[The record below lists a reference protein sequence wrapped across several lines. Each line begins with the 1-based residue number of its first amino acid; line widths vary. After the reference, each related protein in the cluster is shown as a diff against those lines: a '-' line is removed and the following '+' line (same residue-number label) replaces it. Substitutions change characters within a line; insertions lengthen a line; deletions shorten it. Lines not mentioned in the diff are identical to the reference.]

1 MTRRLHGS
9 CHCGAVRV
17 MMEASTTPDKLQVR
31 ACQCGF
37 CRRHGGLTVSD
48 PDGHLHIEAAA
59 GAVRRYRFAQMQ
71 SDYLFCEGCGAYV
84 GALTS
89 TDIGTLGIVNVRG
102 VDMHDFQGRE
112 PDPMNYEAE
121 TVEQRQTRRKARWTP
136 AEFIE
141 LRPAT

>member
-9 CHCGAVRV
+9 CHCGAIRV
-17 MMEASTTPDKLQVR
+17 MMETATTPDKLQVR

-48 PDGHLHIEAAA
+48 PDGHLHIEAS
-59 GAVRRYRFAQMQ
+59 GGMIRRYRFSQMQ

-84 GALTS
+84 GAITE

-102 VDMHDFQGRE
+102 VDMADFQGRE

-121 TVEQRQTRRKARWTP
+121 NVAERQTRRKARWTP

-141 LRPAT
+141 LKANS

>member
-1 MTRRLHGS
+1 MTRRFHGQ

-17 MMEASTTPDKLQVR
+17 MMEASAPADQLQVR

-48 PDGHLHIEAAA
+48 PDGHLHIEASA
-59 GAVRRYRFAQMQ
+59 GAIRKYRFAQMQ
-71 SDYLFCEGCGAYV
+71 SDYLFCNGCGAYV
-84 GALTS
+84 GAITE
-89 TDIGTLGIVNVRG
+89 TDIGLIGIVNVRG
-102 VDMHDFQGRE
+102 VDMPEFQGRQ

-121 TVEQRQTRRKARWTP
+121 TLAERLTRRKARWTP

>member
-1 MTRRLHGS
+1 MTRRLHGQ

-48 PDGHLHIEAAA
+48 PDGYLSIEASA
-59 GAVRRYRFAQMQ
+59 GAIRRYRFGQMQ
-71 SDYLFCEGCGAYV
+71 SDYLFCNGCGAYV
-84 GALTS
+84 GAITE
-89 TDIGTLGIVNVRG
+89 TDIGTIGIVNVRG
-102 VDMHDFQGRE
+102 VDMADFQGRE
-112 PDPMNYEAE
+112 PDPMNYEGE
-121 TVEQRQTRRKARWTP
+121 NVEERLTRRKARWTP

-141 LRPAT
+141 LRSAS